1 MFLTKKSLPRRT
13 FLRGVGAAVALP
25 LLDSMVPAATAL
37 AQSAARPIRRFAG
50 VYVPHGCVMELF
62 TPEQSGAGFGFTPIL
77 QPLEPYRSSLVVV
90 TGVNG
95 PASVDGGGHALAP
108 ASWLTASTAK
118 KTQGADIRAGVSLDQ
133 VLAKQI
139 GQETVLPSLELATE
153 DFSETV
159 GSCEI
164 GFSCSYMNTIS
175 WSSPTTPVPME
186 LNPRV
191 VFERLFGGT
200 GTAEQR
206 ALQMQRTSSILD
218 DIRGEAS
225 RLQRRLGPQ
234 DRTRLDDYL
243 ANIREIEQRIQKAQ
257 GTVSDRIDAPVV
269 PSGIPE
275 TFVEHVALQF
285 DLLAVAFQADLTR
298 VASFMNGRDVTY
310 HNYPELGFTDGHH
323 PLSHHSNN
331 ADKKS
336 KFAQV
341 NTYEMTMFAKFL
353 DRLRSTPDGDGTL
366 LDHSVVLYGSGMSH
380 GYLHSHTGLPV
391 IVAGGGVGAI
401 KGDRH
406 LKHTV
411 SASDGIPN
419 GNVLLTI
426 AQKFGCDLPSFGQSN
441 GVIDL

>member
-1 MFLTKKSLPRRT
+1 MFISKMSLPRRT
-13 FLRGVGAAVALP
+13 FLRGMGATVALP
-25 LLDSMVPAATAL
+25 LLEAMVPALTAV
-37 AQSAARPIRRFAG
+37 AQTPARPIRRFAG
-50 VYVPHGCVMELF
+50 IYVPHGCVMDLF
-62 TPEQSGAGFGFTPIL
+62 TPEQSGPGFAYSPIM
-77 QPLEPYRSSLVVV
+77 QPLEPYRDSLVLV

-95 PASVDGGGHALAP
+95 PASLDGGGHALAP

-118 KTQGADIRAGVSLDQ
+118 KTQGADIRAGVSIDQ
-133 VLAKQI
+133 VLAREI
-139 GQETVLPSLELATE
+139 GKETVFPSLELATE

-164 GFSCSYMNTIS
+164 GFSCAYMNTIS
-175 WSSPTTPVPME
+175 WSSETTPVPME

-200 GTAEQR
+200 GTSEQR
-206 ALQMQRTSSILD
+206 KLQMSRTSSILD

-234 DRTRLDDYL
+234 DRSRLDNYL
-243 ANIREIEQRIQKAQ
+243 ANIREIEQRIQKAER
-257 GTVSDRIDAPVV
+257 TSSDRIDAPPV
-269 PSGIPE
+269 PSGIPD
-275 TFVEHVALQF
+275 TFVDHVALQF

-323 PLSHHSNN
+323 PLSHHGNN
-331 ADKKS
+331 ADKKA
-336 KFAQV
+336 KFAKV

-353 DRLRSTPDGDGTL
+353 DRLRSTPDGEGTL

-380 GYLHSHTGLPV
+380 GYMHSHTGLPV
-391 IVAGGGVGAI
+391 IVAGGGAGTI

-406 LKHTV
+406 LKYPV
-411 SASDGIPN
+411 SAADGIPN
-419 GNVLLTI
+419 GNVLVSV
-426 AQKFGCDLPSFGQSN
+426 AQKFGVELTQFGQSN
-441 GVIDL
+441 GTIDL

>member
-1 MFLTKKSLPRRT
+1 L
-13 FLRGVGAAVALP
+13 GATVALP
-25 LLDSMVPAATAL
+25 LLDAMVPALTAA
-37 AQSAARPIRRFAG
+37 AQTPARPIRRFAG
-50 VYVPHGCVMELF
+50 IYVPHGCVMDLF
-62 TPEQSGAGFGFTPIL
+62 TPEQTGPGFAYAPIM
-77 QPLEPYRSSLVVV
+77 QPLEPYRDSLVLV

-118 KTQGADIRAGVSLDQ
+118 KTQGADIRAGVSIDQ
-133 VLAKQI
+133 VLAREI
-139 GQETVLPSLELATE
+139 GKETVFPSLELATE

-164 GFSCSYMNTIS
+164 GFSCAYMNTIS
-175 WSSPTTPVPME
+175 WSSETTPVPME

-200 GTAEQR
+200 GTSEQR
-206 ALQMQRTSSILD
+206 KMQMARTSSILD

-225 RLQRRLGPQ
+225 RLQRTLGAQ
-234 DRTRLDDYL
+234 DRSRLDNYL
-243 ANIREIEQRIQKAQ
+243 ANIREIEQRIQKAER
-257 GTVSDRIDAPVV
+257 TSSDRIDAPPV
-269 PSGIPE
+269 PSGIPD
-275 TFVEHVALQF
+275 TFVDHVALQF

-323 PLSHHSNN
+323 PLSHHGNN

-336 KFAQV
+336 KFAKV

-353 DRLRSTPDGDGTL
+353 ERLRSTPDGDGTL

-380 GYLHSHTGLPV
+380 GYMHSHTGLPV
-391 IVAGGGVGAI
+391 IVAGGGAGTI

-406 LKHTV
+406 LKYPV
-411 SASDGIPN
+411 SAADGIPN
-419 GNVLLTI
+419 GNVLVAV
-426 AQKFGCDLPSFGQSN
+426 AQKMGVELKQFGQSN
-441 GVIDL
+441 GTIDL

>member
-1 MFLTKKSLPRRT
+1 MFITKMSLPRRT
-13 FLRGVGAAVALP
+13 FLRGMGATMALP
-25 LLDSMVPAATAL
+25 LLEAMVPALTAR
-37 AQSAARPIRRFAG
+37 AQTAARPVRRFAG
-50 VYVPHGCVMELF
+50 IYVPHGCVMDLF
-62 TPEQSGAGFGFTPIL
+62 TPEQSGPGFAFTPIL
-77 QPLEPYRSSLVVV
+77 QPLEPYRESLVLV

-118 KTQGADIRAGVSLDQ
+118 KTQGADIRAGVSIDQ
-133 VLAKQI
+133 VLAREI
-139 GQETVLPSLELATE
+139 GKETVFPSLELATE

-164 GFSCSYMNTIS
+164 GFSCAYMNTIS

-200 GTAEQR
+200 GTSEQR
-206 ALQMQRTSSILD
+206 KVQRLRTSSILD
-218 DIRGEAS
+218 DIRVEAG

-234 DRTRLDDYL
+234 DSSRIDDYL
-243 ANIREIEQRIQKAQ
+243 ANIREIEQRIQKAER
-257 GTVSDRIDAPVV
+257 TTSDRIDTPEV
-269 PSGIPE
+269 PSGIPD

-323 PLSHHSNN
+323 PLSHHGNN
-331 ADKKS
+331 ADKKA
-336 KFAQV
+336 KFAKV

-353 DRLRSTPDGDGTL
+353 ERLRTTPDGEGSL

-380 GYLHSHTGLPV
+380 GYMHSHTGLPV
-391 IVAGGGVGAI
+391 IIAGGGAGTI

-406 LKHTV
+406 LKHPV
-411 SASDGIPN
+411 SATDGIPN
-419 GNVLLTI
+419 GNVLVSI
-426 AQKFGCDLPSFGQSN
+426 ARTFGCELTEFGQSN
-441 GVIDL
+441 GAIDL

>member
-1 MFLTKKSLPRRT
+1 M
-13 FLRGVGAAVALP
+13 
-25 LLDSMVPAATAL
+25 D
-37 AQSAARPIRRFAG
+37 
-50 VYVPHGCVMELF
+50 LF
-62 TPEQSGAGFGFTPIL
+62 TPEQSGAGFTYAPIM
-77 QPLEPYRSSLVVV
+77 QPLEPYRDSLTLV

-118 KTQGADIRAGVSLDQ
+118 KTQGADIRAGVSIDQ
-133 VLAKQI
+133 VLAREI
-139 GQETVLPSLELATE
+139 GKETVFPSLELATE

-164 GFSCSYMNTIS
+164 GFSCAYMNTIS

-200 GTAEQR
+200 GTSEQR
-206 ALQMQRTSSILD
+206 KMQMSRTSSILD

-225 RLQRRLGPQ
+225 RLQRRLGAQ
-234 DRTRLDDYL
+234 DRSRLDNYL
-243 ANIREIEQRIQKAQ
+243 ANIREIEQRIQKAER
-257 GTVSDRIDAPVV
+257 TSSDRIDAPPV
-269 PSGIPE
+269 PSGIPD

-323 PLSHHSNN
+323 PLSHHGNN

-336 KFAQV
+336 KFAKV

-380 GYLHSHTGLPV
+380 GYMHSHTGLPV
-391 IVAGGGVGAI
+391 IVAGGGAGTI

-406 LKHTV
+406 LKYPV
-411 SASDGIPN
+411 SAADGIPN
-419 GNVLLTI
+419 GNVLVSI
-426 AQKFGCDLPSFGQSN
+426 AQKFGVELKQFGQSN
-441 GVIDL
+441 GTIDL

>member
-1 MFLTKKSLPRRT
+1 MFITKMSLPRRM

-25 LLDSMVPAATAL
+25 LLDAMVPALTAA
-37 AQSAARPIRRFAG
+37 AQSAARPVRRFAG
-50 VYVPHGCVMELF
+50 IYVPHGCVMELF
-62 TPEQSGAGFGFTPIL
+62 TPQQEGSGLSFTPIL
-77 QPLEPYRSSLVVV
+77 QPLEPYRDSLVLV

-118 KTQGADIRAGVSLDQ
+118 KTQGFDIRAGVSIDQ
-133 VLAKQI
+133 VLAKEI
-139 GQETVLPSLELATE
+139 GQETVFPSLELATE

-164 GFSCSYMNTIS
+164 GFSCAYMNTIS

-206 ALQMQRTSSILD
+206 QLQMQRTSSILD
-218 DIRGEAS
+218 DIRGETS
-225 RLQRRLGPQ
+225 RLQQRLGAQ
-234 DRTRLDDYL
+234 DRSRLSDYL
-243 ANIREIEQRIQKAQ
+243 ANIREIEQRIQKAER
-257 GTVSDRIDAPVV
+257 TVSDRLDAPPA

-275 TFVEHVALQF
+275 AFADHVALQF

-323 PLSHHSNN
+323 PLSHHGNN
-331 ADKKS
+331 TDKKT
-336 KFAQV
+336 KFAKV

-353 DRLRSTPDGDGTL
+353 ERLRTTPDGEGSL
-366 LDHSVVLYGSGMSH
+366 LDHSLVLYGSGMSH
-380 GYLHSHTGLPV
+380 GYMHSHTGLPV
-391 IVAGGGVGAI
+391 IIAGGGAGTVKGNRHLRHPVGA
-401 KGDRH
+401 
-406 LKHTV
+406 
-411 SASDGIPN
+411 AEGIPN
-419 GNVLLTI
+419 GNVLLSI
-426 AQKFGCDLPSFGQSN
+426 ARKFGSQLSTFGQSN
-441 GVIDL
+441 GTIDL